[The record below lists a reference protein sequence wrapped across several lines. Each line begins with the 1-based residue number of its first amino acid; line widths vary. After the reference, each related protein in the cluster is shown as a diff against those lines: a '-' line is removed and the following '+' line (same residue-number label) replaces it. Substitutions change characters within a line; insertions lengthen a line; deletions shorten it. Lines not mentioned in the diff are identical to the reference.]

1 MYRVHTYHNIFV
13 QVEIFVF
20 EEGQTYIK
28 RDKNRNK
35 KKSQHV
41 NILKSID
48 KNPFFL
54 HYSVFGHD
62 FEKKHLFFLLLDYFF
77 ISSVTFILSFLEGFQ
92 DV

>member
-20 EEGQTYIK
+20 EGQTYIK

-41 NILKSID
+41 NIFKSID
-48 KNPFFL
+48 KYTFFL

-62 FEKKHLFFLLLDYFF
+62 FEKKTLFFYC
-77 ISSVTFILSFLEGFQ
+77 
-92 DV
+92 